1 MKPTVYALISQTS
14 GNCIAICANVEDA
27 IGLQGDYDYRGSKRE
42 PQMKYEV
49 KPVTRQEAEELL
61 RRQWVDLSTAVEIT
75 VETAS

>member
-1 MKPTVYALISQTS
+1 MKPTVYTLISATS

-49 KPVTRQEAEELL
+49 RPVTRQEAEELL
-61 RRQWVDLSTAVEIT
+61 RRQWVDMSTAIEIT
-75 VETAS
+75 ALKAS

>member
-1 MKPTVYALISQTS
+1 MKPTVDALISQTS

>member
-1 MKPTVYALISQTS
+1 MKPTVYALISETS

-27 IGLQGDYDYRGSKRE
+27 IGLQIDYDYRGSTRE

-49 KPVTRQEAEELL
+49 KPITRQEAEELL
-61 RRQWVDLSTAVEIT
+61 RRQWVDMSTAIEIT